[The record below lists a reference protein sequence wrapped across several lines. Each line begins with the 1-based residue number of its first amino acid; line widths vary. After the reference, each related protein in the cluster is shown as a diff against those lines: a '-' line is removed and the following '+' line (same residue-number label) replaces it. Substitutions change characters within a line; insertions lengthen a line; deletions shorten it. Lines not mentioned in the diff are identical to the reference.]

1 MKTRKWLI
9 PAAALT
15 ILFILALFLTPAASA
30 ADIRSGGT
38 IEIKQGETVPDD
50 LYAFAETV
58 LVNGTIQGDLV
69 AFATQVVI
77 GPTGIVEG
85 DLLAAGQSLVIEG
98 TVKDDARV
106 AQAVITL
113 EDTALIGDDLMAAGY
128 SLETKPGS
136 QVGGSLTFAGYQASL
151 AGAVAQDLTFA
162 GNSLELQGSVGGS
175 AYVEAGGGTVNLQ
188 ISPFT
193 FMPNM
198 PAVPNVPSGFTVS
211 DSASIAGD
219 LVYQAPKAASLPAGS
234 VAGEVEF
241 TQQVPQVKT
250 PEVKE
255 EVRVV
260 PGITVE
266 TVIRSIIHWGRALF
280 STFMSLLIVGLLLAW
295 LYPRML
301 TGSGATLR
309 TRPWQSLG
317 VGVLTGIVFWLVMP
331 VFSFVLFAIVIL
343 LGMFSIGG
351 LFVPALLLMI
361 LILLAIS
368 LAFLLAGSFFS
379 KLIICQVIGQLILGA
394 FKSPAANHRF
404 FPWLL
409 GLVIFVILRSIPFIG
424 WIVNILAVLFG
435 LGAFVLWLFN
445 LRKSGAQP
453 LAEPAPSE

>member
-1 MKTRKWLI
+1 
-9 PAAALT
+9 
-15 ILFILALFLTPAASA
+15 
-30 ADIRSGGT
+30 
-38 IEIKQGETVPDD
+38 
-50 LYAFAETV
+50 
-58 LVNGTIQGDLV
+58 
-69 AFATQVVI
+69 
-77 GPTGIVEG
+77 
-85 DLLAAGQSLVIEG
+85 
-98 TVKDDARV
+98 
-106 AQAVITL
+106 
-113 EDTALIGDDLMAAGY
+113 
-128 SLETKPGS
+128 
-136 QVGGSLTFAGYQASL
+136 
-151 AGAVAQDLTFA
+151 
-162 GNSLELQGSVGGS
+162 
-175 AYVEAGGGTVNLQ
+175 VEAGGGTVDLK

-198 PAVPNVPSGFTVS
+198 PAVPSVPSGFTVS

-219 LVYQAPKAASLPAGS
+219 LVYQAPKAASLPADS

-255 EVRVV
+255 EVRIV

-301 TGSGATLR
+301 TGSGATLQ

-317 VGVLTGIVFWLVMP
+317 VGVLTGVVFWLVMP

-379 KLIICQVIGQLILGA
+379 KLIICQLIGQLILGA

-424 WIVNILAVLFG
+424 WIVNLLAILFG
-435 LGAFVLWLFN
+435 LGAFALWLFN
-445 LRKSGAQP
+445 LRKTEAQP
-453 LAEPAPSE
+453 LVEPAPSE